1 MPLQVLQY
9 KPGIV
14 KDITEYSAG
23 KNGPFWVD
31 GSLVRFRN
39 GYPMKVGGWQKDEIF
54 RTDSAG
60 TITSTATTIQGIARK
75 MVFWRA
81 NTDGEDRIAVGT
93 HTHLYI
99 IQDQVLYDITPLRD
113 VSNTA
118 TTTGEA
124 VDSSE
129 TEIDLASVTGFTT
142 AGTIKIDSEIITYTG
157 ITSSTL
163 TGCTRGTNST
173 SAASHDNGATVTQ
186 ILIGPIATTDGSTTI
201 TITDTAHGAK
211 VGDYVRLT
219 GATGTGGVDGDG
231 NPTFT
236 TEILNRPEGFEITAI
251 TTNTFTVTAPLA
263 ATATVSAG
271 GGNDVVINYLIGI
284 DAGLGV
290 QTSAPALG
298 WGIGGWGEGTWNTPR
313 SASSSDVSLDN
324 SSWSLSLWGEDL
336 IATVRGG
343 AIYYWSVSG
352 TVSNRAVLVSSLSG
366 AESVPNVARVTT
378 VSFPDR
384 HFIAGGCQEFGGGG
398 NFDPML
404 VRFSTQEDF
413 TKFKPTATNT
423 AGDQRLEIGTKIVA
437 MVSSREETIISTD
450 EAIYGMTFVGPPF
463 TFSFRLLATNAG
475 ASGLNSMINIDG
487 DVYWMGKRNFFRY
500 DGVVKELPCPVKH
513 YVFNRMQ
520 DKYIDKVVVGHNKR
534 FKEITWFYPSNDV
547 EYSVTISSIS
557 TTDSQFGTRR
567 PEAFYVGDEI
577 EVGDADGYLFFF
589 NTGRTRI
596 TKVTGGIDTQGGIGS
611 TITFVIDT
619 SDPEFG
625 GSGSGVTSISAYTE
639 KYFFSKKPPTWTRIQ
654 RKDFQGGILKNT
666 TTGTISSISFGVNA
680 SIDGYADN
688 PENDS
693 YVTYN
698 YAENIWTIGSLARTV
713 WSDSFGARGNPFAFD
728 SGGELYNHEIGTS
741 DDNNDMTAFIEGSPQ
756 EISTS
761 GENTYLVDKIIPD
774 IHVGQGTNL
783 ELFVNTKQY
792 PTVTT
797 DSSSSNFFASANQ
810 GITKGPF
817 DITTTT
823 EKISM
828 RARGRQMSMK
838 LQSTGSTDE
847 WVMGTFRIN
856 AREDGMR

>member
-60 TITSTATTIQGIARK
+60 TITNTTTTIQGIARK

-81 NTDGEDRIAVGT
+81 TTDGEDRIAIGT

-118 TTTGEA
+118 TTTSEA

-142 AGTIKIDSEIITYTG
+142 AGTIKIGSEIITYTG

-201 TITDTAHGAK
+201 TITDTAHGSK
-211 VGDYVRLT
+211 VGDYVRFT
-219 GATGTGGVDGDG
+219 GATATGGITAED
-231 NPTFT
+231 
-236 TEILNRPEGFEITAI
+236 LNRPEGYEITAI
-251 TTNTFTVTAPLA
+251 TTNTFAVTAPSA
-263 ATATVSAG
+263 ATSTVSAG
-271 GGNDVVINYLIGI
+271 GGNDVVISYLIGT
-284 DAGLGV
+284 DAGLGI
-290 QTSAPALG
+290 QTSVPALG
-298 WGIGGWGEGTWNTPR
+298 WGVGGWNESDWGTPR
-313 SASSSDVSLDN
+313 LASASDVSLDN

-343 AIYYWSVSG
+343 AIYYWTVSSG
-352 TVSNRAVLVSSLSG
+352 GVSNRAVLVSSLSG
-366 AESVPNVARVTT
+366 AESVPDVARVTT

-384 HFIAGGCQEFGGGG
+384 HFIAGGCQEFGGSG

-423 AGDQRLEIGTKIVA
+423 AGDQRLEIGTKIVG

-475 ASGLNSMINIDG
+475 ASGLNSLINIDG

-500 DGVVKELPCPVKH
+500 DGIVKELPCPVKH

-547 EYSVTISSIS
+547 EYTVTITAISSVGVQS
-557 TTDSQFGTRR
+557 GTRQS
-567 PEAFYVGDEI
+567 EFFYVGDEI
-577 EVGDADGYLFFF
+577 EVGDDTGYLSFF
-589 NTGRTRI
+589 NTARTRI
-596 TKVTGGIDTQGGIGS
+596 TKVNGS
-611 TITFVIDT
+611 FGTLPMTVTFVIDT

-639 KYFFSKKPPTWTRIQ
+639 KYQFTKKPPTWTRIQ
-654 RKDFQGGILKNT
+654 RKDYQGGVLQNT
-666 TTGTISSISFGVNA
+666 TTGTIGSISFGVNA

-698 YAENIWTIGSLARTV
+698 YAENIWTIGSLDRTV
-713 WSDSFGARGNPFAFD
+713 WSDSFGSRGNPFAFD

-741 DDNNDMTAFIEGSPQ
+741 ADNQNMTAFIEGSPQ

-774 IHVGQGTNL
+774 IHVGQSTNL
-783 ELFVNTKQY
+783 EVFVNTKRY
-792 PTVTT
+792 PVVTT
-797 DSSSSNFFASANQ
+797 DSTSLNFFASGNQ
-810 GITKGPF
+810 GTTKGPF
-817 DITTTT
+817 TINATT

-838 LQSTGSTDE
+838 LQSTGSLDE

>member
-60 TITSTATTIQGIARK
+60 TITSTATTLQGIARK

-81 NTDGEDRIAVGT
+81 TSDGEDRIAVGT
-93 HTHLYI
+93 HTHLYVV
-99 IQDQVLYDITPLRD
+99 QDQVLYDITPLRD

-124 VDSSE
+124 LDASE
-129 TEIDLASVTGFTT
+129 TEIDLTSVTGFTT

-173 SAASHDNGATVTQ
+173 SGASHDNGATVTQ
-186 ILIGPIATTDGSTTI
+186 ILIGPIATTDESTTI
-201 TITDTAHGAK
+201 TITDTAHGSK
-211 VGDYVRLT
+211 VGDYVRFT
-219 GATGTGGVDGDG
+219 GATATGGITAED
-231 NPTFT
+231 
-236 TEILNRPEGFEITAI
+236 LNRPEGYEITAI
-251 TTNTFTVTAPLA
+251 TANTFTVTAPSA
-263 ATATVSAG
+263 ATSTVSAG
-271 GGNDVVINYLIGI
+271 GGNDVVISYLIGI
-284 DAGLGV
+284 DAGLGI

-298 WGIGGWGEGTWNTPR
+298 WGVGGWGEGTWNTPR

-343 AIYYWSVSG
+343 AIYYWDTSG
-352 TVSNRAVLVSSLSG
+352 TVSSRAVLVSSLSG
-366 AESVPNVARVTT
+366 AENVPNVARVTT

-398 NFDPML
+398 DFDPML

-423 AGDQRLEIGTKIVA
+423 AGDQRLEIGTKIVG

-547 EYSVTISSIS
+547 EYTVTISSFS
-557 TTDSQFGTRR
+557 ATDATFGTRN
-567 PEAFYVGDEI
+567 PDNFYVGDEI
-577 EVGDADGYLFFF
+577 DVGDSTSYFNFF
-589 NTGRTRI
+589 NFGRSRI
-596 TKVTGGIDTQGGIGS
+596 TRVNNSVAPTQY
-611 TITFVIDT
+611 TFVIDT

-625 GSGSGVTSISAYTE
+625 GSGSGRTDLGSYIE
-639 KYFFSKKPPTWTRIQ
+639 KFEFSKAPPTWTRIQ
-654 RKDFQGGILKNT
+654 RKDYQNGVLKNT
-666 TTGTISSISFGVNA
+666 TTGTIDTLTYGVNA
-680 SIDGYADN
+680 ANTGYSSN

-741 DDNNDMTAFIEGSPQ
+741 ADNQDMTAFIEGSPQ

-774 IHVGQGTNL
+774 IHVSQGTFNL

-797 DSSSSNFFASANQ
+797 DSTSSNFFASANQ
-810 GITKGPF
+810 GTTKGPF

-847 WVMGTFRIN
+847 WAMGTFRIN

>member
-1 MPLQVLQY
+1 MPLQLLQY

-39 GYPMKVGGWQKDEIF
+39 GYPMKVGGWQKNKIY

-60 TITSTATTIQGIARK
+60 TITNTETTLQGIARR

-81 NTDGEDRIAVGT
+81 TSDGEDRIAVGT
-93 HTHLYI
+93 HNHLYI
-99 IQDQVLYDITPLRD
+99 VQDDVLYDITPLRD
-113 VSNTA
+113 TSATA
-118 TTTGEA
+118 TTTSEA
-124 VDSSE
+124 LDNSE
-129 TEIDLASVTGFTT
+129 TEIDLTSVTGFTT
-142 AGTIKIDSEIITYTG
+142 AGAVIIDSEIITYTG
-157 ITSSTL
+157 ISSLTL

-173 SAASHDNGATVTQ
+173 AAATHVSGATATQ
-186 ILIGPIATTDGSTTI
+186 ALIGPIATTDESTTL

-211 VGDYVRLT
+211 QGDFVVFS
-219 GATGTGGVDGDG
+219 GATATGGVTAE
-231 NPTFT
+231 N
-236 TEILNRPEGFEITAI
+236 LNRPEGYEITAI
-251 TTNTFTVTAPLA
+251 TTNTFTVTAPNE
-263 ATATVSAG
+263 ATSTVSAG
-271 GGNDVVINYLIGI
+271 GGNAIVIKYLIGV
-284 DAGLGV
+284 DAKLGT

-298 WGIGGWGEGTWNTPR
+298 WGVGGWGESTWNTAR
-313 SASSSDVSLDN
+313 SVSESDVSLDN

-343 AIYYWSVSG
+343 AIYWWDTSG
-352 TVSNRAVLVSSLSG
+352 TVANRASLVS
-366 AESVPNVARVTT
+366 AESSATSIPAIARVTA

-384 HFIAGGCQEFGGGG
+384 HFIAGGCSQYGGGG
-398 NFDPML
+398 NLDEML
-404 VRFSTQEDF
+404 VRWSNQEDF
-413 TKFKPTATNT
+413 TAFAPTATNT

-437 MVSSREETIISTD
+437 MVSSREETLISTD

-463 TFSFRLLATNAG
+463 TFSFRLLSSNSG
-475 ASGLNSMINIDG
+475 AAGLNTMINIDG
-487 DVYWMGKRNFFRY
+487 DVYWMGKRNFYRY
-500 DGVVKELPCPVKH
+500 DGRVTELPCPVKH

-547 EYSVTISSIS
+547 EYTVTLSSTS
-557 TTDSQFGTRR
+557 ATDTTFGTRT
-567 PEAFYVGDEI
+567 AADFYVGDE
-577 EVGDADGYLFFF
+577 VDLGDSSSFLVFF
-589 NTGRTRI
+589 NFGRTRI
-596 TKVTGGIDTQGGIGS
+596 TSVNRSVAPTQY
-611 TITFVIDT
+611 TFVIDT

-625 GSGSGVTSISAYTE
+625 GSGSGITSLSSHTE
-639 KYFFSKKPPTWTRIQ
+639 KYFFSKKPPTWTRIS
-654 RKDFQGGILKNT
+654 RKDYQGGVLKNT
-666 TTGTISSISFGVNA
+666 TTGTISSISYGVNA

-698 YAENIWTIGSLARTV
+698 YQEDIWTIGTLPRTV

-728 SGGELYNHEIGTS
+728 ISGELYNHEIGTS
-741 DDNNDMTAFIEGSPQ
+741 ADNGNMTAFIEGAPQ

-774 IHVGQGTNL
+774 IHVGQGTHNL
-783 ELFVNTKQY
+783 ELFVNTKKY
-792 PTVTT
+792 PTVVT
-797 DSSSSNFFASANQ
+797 DSTSMNFFASANQ
-810 GITKGPF
+810 GTTKGPF
-817 DITTTT
+817 DIDTTT

-847 WVMGTFRIN
+847 WVMGTFRVN

>member
-60 TITSTATTIQGIARK
+60 TITNTATTLQGIARK

-81 NTDGEDRIAVGT
+81 TSDGEDRIAVGT

-99 IQDQVLYDITPLRD
+99 IQDQVLYDVTPLRD

-173 SAASHDNGATVTQ
+173 SGASHDNGATVTQ
-186 ILIGPIATTDGSTTI
+186 ILIGPIATTDESTTI
-201 TITDTAHGAK
+201 TITDTAHGSK

-219 GATGTGGVDGDG
+219 GATATGGITAE
-231 NPTFT
+231 N
-236 TEILNRPEGFEITAI
+236 LNRPEGYEITAI
-251 TTNTFTVTAPLA
+251 TTNTFTVTAPSA
-263 ATATVSAG
+263 ATSTVSAG
-271 GGNDVVINYLIGI
+271 GGNDVVISYLIGI
-284 DAGLGV
+284 DAGLGI

-298 WGIGGWGEGTWNTPR
+298 WGVGGWGESTWNTPR
-313 SASSSDVSLDN
+313 SAASSDVSLDN

-343 AIYYWSVSG
+343 AIYYWDTSG
-352 TVSNRAVLVSSLSG
+352 TVSSRAVLVSSLSG
-366 AESVPNVARVTT
+366 AENVPNVARVTT

-398 NFDPML
+398 DFDPML

-423 AGDQRLEIGTKIVA
+423 AGDQRLEIGTKIVG

-475 ASGLNSMINIDG
+475 ASGLNSLINIDG

-547 EYSVTISSIS
+547 EYTVTISSFS
-557 TTDSQFGTRR
+557 ATDATFGTRN
-567 PEAFYVGDEI
+567 PDNFYVGDEI
-577 EVGDADGYLFFF
+577 DVGDSTSYFNFF
-589 NTGRTRI
+589 NFGRSRI
-596 TKVTGGIDTQGGIGS
+596 TRVNNSVAPTQY
-611 TITFVIDT
+611 TFVIDT

-625 GSGSGVTSISAYTE
+625 GSGSGRTDLGSYIE
-639 KYFFSKKPPTWTRIQ
+639 KFQFSKAPPTWTRIQ
-654 RKDFQGGILKNT
+654 RKDYQNGVLKNT
-666 TTGTISSISFGVNA
+666 TTGTIDTLTYGVNA
-680 SIDGYADN
+680 ANTGYSSN

-698 YAENIWTIGSLARTV
+698 YAENIWTIGSLDRTV

-741 DDNNDMTAFIEGSPQ
+741 ADNQDMTAFIEGSPQ

-774 IHVGQGTNL
+774 IHVSQGTFNL

-797 DSSSSNFFASANQ
+797 DSTSSNFFASANQ
-810 GITKGPF
+810 GTTKGPF

-838 LQSTGSTDE
+838 LQSTGATDE
-847 WVMGTFRIN
+847 WAMGTFRIN

>member
-81 NTDGEDRIAVGT
+81 TTDGEDRIAVGT

-186 ILIGPIATTDGSTTI
+186 ILIGPIATTEGSTTL
-201 TITDTAHGAK
+201 TITDTAHGSK
-211 VGDYVRLT
+211 VGDYVRFT
-219 GATGTGGVDGDG
+219 GATATGGITAED
-231 NPTFT
+231 
-236 TEILNRPEGFEITAI
+236 LNRPEGYEITAI
-251 TTNTFTVTAPLA
+251 TANTFTVTAPSA
-263 ATATVSAG
+263 ATSTVSAG
-271 GGNDVVINYLIGI
+271 GGNDVVISYLIGI
-284 DAGLGV
+284 DAGLGI

-298 WGIGGWGEGTWNTPR
+298 WGVGGWGEGTWNTPR

-343 AIYYWSVSG
+343 AIYYWTVSG

-547 EYSVTISSIS
+547 EYSVTITNI
-557 TTDSQFGTRR
+557 TVTDSTFTGGRR
-567 PEAFYVGDEI
+567 SASVFVVGDEI
-577 EVGDADGYLFFF
+577 EVGDGSGYFAFF
-589 NTGRTRI
+589 NSSRTRV
-596 TKVTGGIDTQGGIGS
+596 TKVTSGVGVTGGLGS

-625 GSGSGVTSISAYTE
+625 GSGSGITGISAYHE
-639 KYFFSKKPPTWTRIQ
+639 KYQFTKAPASWTRI
-654 RKDFQGGILKNT
+654 RRRDYQGGVLKKT
-666 TTGTISSISFGVNA
+666 TTGTIGSISFGVNA

-741 DDNNDMTAFIEGSPQ
+741 DDNQDMTAFIEGSPQ

-774 IHVGQGTNL
+774 IHVGQSTNL

-797 DSSSSNFFASANQ
+797 DSSSVNFFASANQ

-817 DITTTT
+817 DITPTTQ
-823 EKISM
+823 KIIM

-838 LQSTGSTDE
+838 LQSTGATAE

>member
-60 TITSTATTIQGIARK
+60 TITDTATTLQGIARK

-81 NTDGEDRIAVGT
+81 TTDGEDRIAVGT

-186 ILIGPIATTDGSTTI
+186 ILIGPIATTDESTTL
-201 TITDTAHGAK
+201 TITDTAHGSK
-211 VGDYVRLT
+211 VGDYVRFT
-219 GATGTGGVDGDG
+219 GATATGGITAED
-231 NPTFT
+231 
-236 TEILNRPEGFEITAI
+236 LNRPEGYEITAI
-251 TTNTFTVTAPLA
+251 TTNTFTVTAPSA
-263 ATATVSAG
+263 ATSTVSAG
-271 GGNDVVINYLIGI
+271 GGNDVVISYLIGI
-284 DAGLGV
+284 DAGLGI

-298 WGIGGWGEGTWNTPR
+298 WGVGGWGEGTWNTPR

-343 AIYYWSVSG
+343 AIYYWTVSG

-500 DGVVKELPCPVKH
+500 DGIVKELPCPVKH

-547 EYSVTISSIS
+547 EYSVTITNI
-557 TTDSQFGTRR
+557 TVTDSTFTGGRR
-567 PEAFYVGDEI
+567 SASVFVVGDEI
-577 EVGDADGYLFFF
+577 EVGDGSGYFAFF
-589 NTGRTRI
+589 NSSRTRV
-596 TKVTGGIDTQGGIGS
+596 TKVTAGVGVAGGLGS

-625 GSGSGVTSISAYTE
+625 GSGSGITGISAYAE
-639 KYFFSKKPPTWTRIQ
+639 KYQFTKAPSTWTRI
-654 RKDFQGGILKNT
+654 RRRDYQGGVLKNT
-666 TTGTISSISFGVNA
+666 TTGTIGSISYGVNA
-680 SIDGYADN
+680 SVDGYAEN

-741 DDNNDMTAFIEGSPQ
+741 ADNQDMTAFIEGSPQ

-774 IHVGQGTNL
+774 IHVGQSTNL
-783 ELFVNTKQY
+783 EVFVNTKQY
-792 PTVTT
+792 PIVTT
-797 DSSSSNFFASANQ
+797 DSSSVNFFASANQ

-817 DITTTT
+817 DITPTTQ
-823 EKISM
+823 KISM

-838 LQSTGSTDE
+838 LQSTGSLDE

>member
-9 KPGIV
+9 NPGIV

-60 TITSTATTIQGIARK
+60 TITDTATTIQGIARK

-81 NTDGEDRIAVGT
+81 TTDGEDRIAVGT

-142 AGTIKIDSEIITYTG
+142 AGTIKIGSEIITYTG

-186 ILIGPIATTDGSTTI
+186 ILIGPIATTDESTTL
-201 TITDTAHGAK
+201 TITDTAHGSK
-211 VGDYVRLT
+211 VGDYVRFT
-219 GATGTGGVDGDG
+219 GATATGGITAED
-231 NPTFT
+231 
-236 TEILNRPEGFEITAI
+236 LNRPEGYEITAI
-251 TTNTFTVTAPLA
+251 TTNTFTVTAPSA
-263 ATATVSAG
+263 ATSTVSAG
-271 GGNDVVINYLIGI
+271 GGNDVVISYLIGI
-284 DAGLGV
+284 DAGLGI

-298 WGIGGWGEGTWNTPR
+298 WGVGGWGEGTWNTPR

-343 AIYYWSVSG
+343 AIYYWTVSG

-547 EYSVTISSIS
+547 EFTVTLSNLSA
-557 TTDSQFGTRR
+557 TDANFGTRS
-567 PEAFYVGDEI
+567 PDQFYVGDEI
-577 EVGDADGYLFFF
+577 DVGDSTSYFNFF
-589 NTGRTRI
+589 NFGRSRI
-596 TKVTGGIDTQGGIGS
+596 TRVNNSVAPTQY
-611 TITFVIDT
+611 TFVIDT

-625 GSGSGVTSISAYTE
+625 GSGSGITDLGSYVE
-639 KYFFSKKPPTWTRIQ
+639 KYQFTKTPPTWTRMQ
-654 RKDFQGGILKNT
+654 RKDFQNGVLKNT
-666 TTGTISSISFGVNA
+666 TTATIDTLTYGVNA
-680 SIDGYADN
+680 ANTGYSSN

-728 SGGELYNHEIGTS
+728 IGGELYNHEIGTS
-741 DDNNDMTAFIEGSPQ
+741 ADNGDMTAFIEGSPQ

-774 IHVGQGTNL
+774 IHVGQGTFNL

-797 DSSSSNFFASANQ
+797 DSTSSNFFASANQ
-810 GITKGPF
+810 GTTKGPF

-838 LQSTGSTDE
+838 LQSTGATDE

>member
-1 MPLQVLQY
+1 MPLQLLQY

-23 KNGPFWVD
+23 KNGPFWID

-39 GYPMKVGGWQKDEIF
+39 GYPMKIGGWQEDEIF

-60 TITSTATTIQGIARK
+60 TITSTITTLQGVGRK

-81 NTDGEDRIAVGT
+81 NADGEDRIAIGT

-142 AGTIKIDSEIITYTG
+142 AGAIKIGSEIITYTG

-173 SAASHDNGATVTQ
+173 SAASHDNGATVNQ
-186 ILIGPIATTDGSTTI
+186 VLIGPIATTDESTTI

-211 VGDYVRLT
+211 VGDYVVLS
-219 GATGTGGVDGDG
+219 GATATGGVDGDG
-231 NPTFT
+231 DPTFT
-236 TEILNRPEGFEITAI
+236 TEILNRPEGFEITAV

-271 GGNDVVINYLIGI
+271 GGNDVVISYLIGT
-284 DAGLGV
+284 DAGLGI

-298 WGIGGWGEGTWNTPR
+298 WGVGGWGEGTWNTPR
-313 SASSSDVSLDN
+313 AASDSDVSLDN
-324 SSWSLSLWGEDL
+324 SSWNLNLWGEDL
-336 IATVRGG
+336 LAGVRGG
-343 AIYYWSVSG
+343 RLYYWDTSG
-352 TVSNRAVLVSSLSG
+352 TVANRAVLVSSLSG
-366 AESVPNVARVTT
+366 ADSVPTVARITT

-384 HFIAGGCQEFGGGG
+384 HFIVGGCTEFGGAG

-437 MVSSREETIISTD
+437 MVSAREETIISTD

-463 TFSFRLLATNAG
+463 TFSFRLLGTNAG
-475 ASGLNSMINIDG
+475 AAGINTMIGVDG
-487 DVYWMGKRNFFRY
+487 NVFWMGKRSFFSY
-500 DGVVKELPCPVKH
+500 DGIVREIPCPVQS

-520 DKYIDKVVVGHNKR
+520 DKYIDKVVAGHNKR
-534 FKEITWFYPSNDV
+534 FKEVTWFYVSNDV
-547 EYSVTISSIS
+547 EYKVFFSSITATNAS
-557 TTDSQFGTRR
+557 TTFPADFR
-567 PEAFYVGDEI
+567 VGDSI
-577 EVGDADGYLFFF
+577 EVGDSTKILHFY
-589 NTGRTRI
+589 NVGRARI
-596 TKVTGGIDTQGGIGS
+596 TNVNNNVARSDSVSGQ
-611 TITFVIDT
+611 ITFRIDT

-625 GSGSGVTSISAYTE
+625 GSGVGKFDLAGLIEKWSFTE
-639 KYFFSKKPPTWTRIQ
+639 APSTWTRVRRNDYQ
-654 RKDFQGGILKNT
+654 NGVLENV
-666 TTGTISSISFGVNA
+666 TTGTISLLEYGLNSA
-680 SIDGYADN
+680 DGGYSEN
-688 PENDS
+688 PEPDS

-698 YAENIWTIGSLARTV
+698 YQENIWTIGTLDRTA
-713 WSDSFGARGNPFAFD
+713 WSDSFGARGVPFALD
-728 SGGELYNHEIGTS
+728 SNGKLYNHEIGNS
-741 DDNNDMTAFIEGSPQ
+741 ADGQNMNAFIEGSPQ
-756 EISTS
+756 ELSTG

-774 IHVGQGTNL
+774 IRMGSSTSLQL
-783 ELFVNTKQY
+783 SVNTKKY
-792 PTVTT
+792 PNVTT
-797 DSSSSNFFASANQ
+797 DDSSFNYYSSANQ
-810 GITKGPF
+810 GLTKGPF
-817 DITTTT
+817 TLNASTQ
-823 EKISM
+823 KISM
-828 RARGRQMSMK
+828 RAKGRQMS
-838 LQSTGSTDE
+838 LRVQSSGSNDE
-847 WVMGTFRIN
+847 WTMGTFRIN
-856 AREDGMR
+856 AREDSMR

>member
-60 TITSTATTIQGIARK
+60 TITSTATTLQGIARK

-81 NTDGEDRIAVGT
+81 TSDGEDRIAVGT
-93 HTHLYI
+93 HTHLYVV
-99 IQDQVLYDITPLRD
+99 QDQVLYDITPLRD

-118 TTTGEA
+118 TTTTEA

-129 TEIDLASVTGFTT
+129 TEIDLTSVTGFTT

-157 ITSSTL
+157 ISSLTL

-173 SAASHDNGATVTQ
+173 SGASHDNGATVTQ
-186 ILIGPIATTDGSTTI
+186 ILIGPIATTDESTTI
-201 TITDTAHGAK
+201 TITDTAHGSK

-219 GATGTGGVDGDG
+219 GATATGGITAE
-231 NPTFT
+231 N
-236 TEILNRPEGFEITAI
+236 LNRPEGYEITAI
-251 TTNTFTVTAPLA
+251 TANTFTVTAPSA
-263 ATATVSAG
+263 ATSTVSAG
-271 GGNDVVINYLIGI
+271 GGNDVVISYLIGI
-284 DAGLGV
+284 DAGLGI
-290 QTSAPALG
+290 QTSVPALG
-298 WGIGGWGEGTWNTPR
+298 WGVGGWNESTWGTPR
-313 SASSSDVSLDN
+313 LASASDVSLDN

-343 AIYYWSVSG
+343 AIYYWDTSG
-352 TVSNRAVLVSSLSG
+352 TVSSRAVLVSSLSG
-366 AESVPNVARVTT
+366 AENVPNVARVTT

-398 NFDPML
+398 DFDPML

-423 AGDQRLEIGTKIVA
+423 AGDQRLEIGTKIVG

-475 ASGLNSMINIDG
+475 ASGLNSLINIDG

-547 EYSVTISSIS
+547 EYTVTISSFS
-557 TTDSQFGTRR
+557 ATDATFGTRN
-567 PEAFYVGDEI
+567 PDNFYVGDEI
-577 EVGDADGYLFFF
+577 DVGDSTSYFNFF
-589 NTGRTRI
+589 NFGRSRI
-596 TKVTGGIDTQGGIGS
+596 TRVNNSVAPTQY
-611 TITFVIDT
+611 TFVIDT

-625 GSGSGVTSISAYTE
+625 GSGSGRTDLGSYIE
-639 KYFFSKKPPTWTRIQ
+639 KFEFSKAPPTWTRIQ
-654 RKDFQGGILKNT
+654 RKDYQNGVLKNT
-666 TTGTISSISFGVNA
+666 TTGTIDTLTYGVNA
-680 SIDGYADN
+680 ANTGYSSN

-741 DDNNDMTAFIEGSPQ
+741 ADNQDMTAFIEGSPQ

-774 IHVGQGTNL
+774 IHVSQGTFNL

-797 DSSSSNFFASANQ
+797 DSTSSNFFASANQ
-810 GITKGPF
+810 GTTKGPF

-847 WVMGTFRIN
+847 WAMGTFRIN

>member
-1 MPLQVLQY
+1 M
-9 KPGIV
+9 
-14 KDITEYSAG
+14 
-23 KNGPFWVD
+23 
-31 GSLVRFRN
+31 
-39 GYPMKVGGWQKDEIF
+39 
-54 RTDSAG
+54 
-60 TITSTATTIQGIARK
+60 
-75 MVFWRA
+75 
-81 NTDGEDRIAVGT
+81 
-93 HTHLYI
+93 
-99 IQDQVLYDITPLRD
+99 
-113 VSNTA
+113 
-118 TTTGEA
+118 
-124 VDSSE
+124 
-129 TEIDLASVTGFTT
+129 
-142 AGTIKIDSEIITYTG
+142 
-157 ITSSTL
+157 
-163 TGCTRGTNST
+163 
-173 SAASHDNGATVTQ
+173 
-186 ILIGPIATTDGSTTI
+186 
-201 TITDTAHGAK
+201 
-211 VGDYVRLT
+211 
-219 GATGTGGVDGDG
+219 
-231 NPTFT
+231 
-236 TEILNRPEGFEITAI
+236 
-251 TTNTFTVTAPLA
+251 
-263 ATATVSAG
+263 
-271 GGNDVVINYLIGI
+271 IGI
-284 DAGLGV
+284 DAGLGI

-298 WGIGGWGEGTWNTPR
+298 WGVGGWGEGTWNTPR

-343 AIYYWSVSG
+343 AIYYWTVSG

-398 NFDPML
+398 DFDPML

-547 EYSVTISSIS
+547 EYTVTITAISSVGVQS
-557 TTDSQFGTRR
+557 GTRQS
-567 PEAFYVGDEI
+567 EFFYVGDEI
-577 EVGDADGYLFFF
+577 EVGDDVGYFFF
-589 NTGRTRI
+589 FDTARTRI
-596 TKVTGGIDTQGGIGS
+596 TKVNGS
-611 TITFVIDT
+611 FGSLPMTVTFVIDT

-625 GSGSGVTSISAYTE
+625 GSGSGITGKSSYFE
-639 KYFFSKKPPTWTRIQ
+639 KYQFTKKPPTWTRIQ
-654 RKDFQGGILKNT
+654 RKDFNGGVLANT
-666 TTGTISSISFGVNA
+666 TTGTIGSISYGVNA

-774 IHVGQGTNL
+774 IHVGKDTNL
-783 ELFVNTKQY
+783 EVFVNTKRY
-792 PTVTT
+792 PVVTT
-797 DSSSSNFFASANQ
+797 DSTSMNFFASANQ
-810 GITKGPF
+810 GTTKGPF
-817 DITTTT
+817 TINATT

>member
-60 TITSTATTIQGIARK
+60 TITDTATTLQGIARK

-81 NTDGEDRIAVGT
+81 TTDGEDRIAVGT

-186 ILIGPIATTDGSTTI
+186 ILIGPIATTDESTTL
-201 TITDTAHGAK
+201 TITDTAHGSK
-211 VGDYVRLT
+211 VGDYVRFT
-219 GATGTGGVDGDG
+219 GATATGGITAED
-231 NPTFT
+231 
-236 TEILNRPEGFEITAI
+236 LNRPEGYEITAI
-251 TTNTFTVTAPLA
+251 TTNTFTVTAPSA
-263 ATATVSAG
+263 ATSTVSAG
-271 GGNDVVINYLIGI
+271 GGNDVVISYLIGI
-284 DAGLGV
+284 DAGLGI

-298 WGIGGWGEGTWNTPR
+298 WGVGGWGEGTWNTPR

-343 AIYYWSVSG
+343 AIYYWTVSG

-547 EYSVTISSIS
+547 EYSVTITNI
-557 TTDSQFGTRR
+557 TVTDSTFTGGRR
-567 PEAFYVGDEI
+567 SASVFVVGDEI
-577 EVGDADGYLFFF
+577 EVGDGSGYFAFF
-589 NTGRTRI
+589 NSSRTRV
-596 TKVTGGIDTQGGIGS
+596 TKVTAGVGVAGGLGS

-625 GSGSGVTSISAYTE
+625 GSGSGITGISAYAE
-639 KYFFSKKPPTWTRIQ
+639 KYQFTKAPSTWTRI
-654 RKDFQGGILKNT
+654 RRRDYQGGVLKNT
-666 TTGTISSISFGVNA
+666 TTGTIGSISYGVNA
-680 SIDGYADN
+680 SVDGYAEN

-741 DDNNDMTAFIEGSPQ
+741 ADNQDMTAFIEGSPQ

-774 IHVGQGTNL
+774 IHVGQSTNL
-783 ELFVNTKQY
+783 EVFVNTKQY
-792 PTVTT
+792 PIVTT
-797 DSSSSNFFASANQ
+797 DSSSVNFFASANQ

-817 DITTTT
+817 DITPTTQ
-823 EKISM
+823 KISM

-838 LQSTGSTDE
+838 LQSTGSLDE

>member
-81 NTDGEDRIAVGT
+81 TTDGEDRIAVGT

-186 ILIGPIATTDGSTTI
+186 ILIGPIATTDGSTTL
-201 TITDTAHGAK
+201 TITDTAHGSK
-211 VGDYVRLT
+211 VGDYVRFT
-219 GATGTGGVDGDG
+219 GATATGGITAED
-231 NPTFT
+231 
-236 TEILNRPEGFEITAI
+236 LNRPEGYEITAI
-251 TTNTFTVTAPLA
+251 TTNTFTVTAPSA
-263 ATATVSAG
+263 ATSTVSAG
-271 GGNDVVINYLIGI
+271 GGNDVVISYLIGI
-284 DAGLGV
+284 DAGLGI

-298 WGIGGWGEGTWNTPR
+298 WGVGGWGEGTWNTPR

-343 AIYYWSVSG
+343 AIYYWTVSG

-366 AESVPNVARVTT
+366 AESVPNVVRVTT

-450 EAIYGMTFVGPPF
+450 EAIYGMTFLGPPF

-547 EYSVTISSIS
+547 EYSVTITNI
-557 TTDSQFGTRR
+557 TVTDSTFTGGRR
-567 PEAFYVGDEI
+567 SASVFVVGDEI
-577 EVGDADGYLFFF
+577 EVGDGSGYFAFF
-589 NTGRTRI
+589 NSSRTRV
-596 TKVTGGIDTQGGIGS
+596 TKVTSGVGVTGGLGS

-625 GSGSGVTSISAYTE
+625 GSGSGITGISAYHE
-639 KYFFSKKPPTWTRIQ
+639 KYQFTKAPPTWTRI
-654 RKDFQGGILKNT
+654 RRRDYQGGVLKNT
-666 TTGTISSISFGVNA
+666 TTGTIGSISFGVNA

-741 DDNNDMTAFIEGSPQ
+741 DDNQDMTAFIEGSPQ

-774 IHVGQGTNL
+774 IHVGQSTNL

-797 DSSSSNFFASANQ
+797 DSSSVNFFASANQ

-817 DITTTT
+817 DITPTTQ
-823 EKISM
+823 KISM

-838 LQSTGSTDE
+838 LQSTGATDE

>member
-81 NTDGEDRIAVGT
+81 TTDGEDRIAVGT

-186 ILIGPIATTDGSTTI
+186 ILIGPIATTDESTTL
-201 TITDTAHGAK
+201 TITDTAHGSK
-211 VGDYVRLT
+211 VGDYVRFT
-219 GATGTGGVDGDG
+219 GATATGGITAED
-231 NPTFT
+231 
-236 TEILNRPEGFEITAI
+236 LNRPEGYEITAI
-251 TTNTFTVTAPLA
+251 TTNTFTVTAPSA
-263 ATATVSAG
+263 ATSTVSAG
-271 GGNDVVINYLIGI
+271 GGNDVVISYLIGI
-284 DAGLGV
+284 DAGLGI

-298 WGIGGWGEGTWNTPR
+298 WGVGGWGEGTWNTPR

-343 AIYYWSVSG
+343 AIYYWTVSG

-547 EYSVTISSIS
+547 EYSVTITNI
-557 TTDSQFGTRR
+557 TVTDSTFTGGRR
-567 PEAFYVGDEI
+567 SASVFVVGDEI
-577 EVGDADGYLFFF
+577 EVGDGSGYFAFF
-589 NTGRTRI
+589 NSSRTRV
-596 TKVTGGIDTQGGIGS
+596 TKVTAGVGVAGGLGS

-625 GSGSGVTSISAYTE
+625 GSGSGITGISAYAE
-639 KYFFSKKPPTWTRIQ
+639 KYQFTKAPSTWTRI
-654 RKDFQGGILKNT
+654 RRRDYQGGVLKNT
-666 TTGTISSISFGVNA
+666 TTGTIGSISYGVNA
-680 SIDGYADN
+680 SVDGYAEN

-741 DDNNDMTAFIEGSPQ
+741 ADNQDMTAFIEGSPQ

-774 IHVGQGTNL
+774 IHVGQSTNL
-783 ELFVNTKQY
+783 EVFVNTKQY
-792 PTVTT
+792 PIVTT
-797 DSSSSNFFASANQ
+797 DSSSVNFFASANQ

-817 DITTTT
+817 DITPTTQ
-823 EKISM
+823 KISM

-838 LQSTGSTDE
+838 LQSTGSLDE

>member
-60 TITSTATTIQGIARK
+60 TITNTATTLQGIARK

-81 NTDGEDRIAVGT
+81 TSDGEDRIAVGT

-99 IQDQVLYDITPLRD
+99 IQDQVLYDVTPLRD

-173 SAASHDNGATVTQ
+173 SGASHDNGATVTQ
-186 ILIGPIATTDGSTTI
+186 ILIGPIATTDESTTI
-201 TITDTAHGAK
+201 TITDTAHGSK

-219 GATGTGGVDGDG
+219 GATATGGITAE
-231 NPTFT
+231 N
-236 TEILNRPEGFEITAI
+236 LNRPEGYEITAI
-251 TTNTFTVTAPLA
+251 TTNTFTVTAPSA
-263 ATATVSAG
+263 ATSTVSAG
-271 GGNDVVINYLIGI
+271 GGNDVVISYLIGT
-284 DAGLGV
+284 DAGLGI
-290 QTSAPALG
+290 QTSVPALG
-298 WGIGGWGEGTWNTPR
+298 WGVGGWGESTWNTPR
-313 SASSSDVSLDN
+313 SAASSDVSLDN

-343 AIYYWSVSG
+343 AIYYWDTSG
-352 TVSNRAVLVSSLSG
+352 TVSSRAVLVSSLSG
-366 AESVPNVARVTT
+366 AENVPNVARVTT

-398 NFDPML
+398 DFDPML

-423 AGDQRLEIGTKIVA
+423 AGDQRLEIGTKIVG

-475 ASGLNSMINIDG
+475 ASGLNSLINIDG

-547 EYSVTISSIS
+547 EYTVTISSFS
-557 TTDSQFGTRR
+557 ATDATFGTRN
-567 PEAFYVGDEI
+567 PDNFYVGDEI
-577 EVGDADGYLFFF
+577 DVGDSTSYFNFF
-589 NTGRTRI
+589 NFGRSRI
-596 TKVTGGIDTQGGIGS
+596 TRVNNSVAPTQY
-611 TITFVIDT
+611 TFVIDT

-625 GSGSGVTSISAYTE
+625 GSGSGRTDLGSYIE
-639 KYFFSKKPPTWTRIQ
+639 KFQFSKAPPTWTRIQ
-654 RKDFQGGILKNT
+654 RKDYQNGVLKNT
-666 TTGTISSISFGVNA
+666 TTGTIDTLTYGVNA
-680 SIDGYADN
+680 ANTGYSSN

-698 YAENIWTIGSLARTV
+698 YAENIWTIGSLDRTV

-741 DDNNDMTAFIEGSPQ
+741 ADNQDMTAFIEGSPQ

-774 IHVGQGTNL
+774 IHVSQGTFNL

-797 DSSSSNFFASANQ
+797 DSTSSNFFASANQ
-810 GITKGPF
+810 GTTKGPF

-838 LQSTGSTDE
+838 LQSTGATDE
-847 WVMGTFRIN
+847 WAMGTFRIN

>member
-54 RTDSAG
+54 RIDSAG
-60 TITSTATTIQGIARK
+60 TITSTATTLQGIARK

-81 NTDGEDRIAVGT
+81 TSDGEDRIAVGT

-99 IQDQVLYDITPLRD
+99 IQDQVLYDVTPLRD

-118 TTTGEA
+118 TTTTEA

-129 TEIDLASVTGFTT
+129 TEIDLASVTGLAT
-142 AGTIKIDSEIITYTG
+142 AGAIKIDSEIITYTG
-157 ITSSTL
+157 ITSLTL

-173 SAASHDNGATVTQ
+173 SGASHDNGATVTQ
-186 ILIGPIATTDGSTTI
+186 ILIGPIATTDESTTI
-201 TITDTAHGAK
+201 TITDTAHGSK
-211 VGDYVRLT
+211 VGDYVRFT
-219 GATGTGGVDGDG
+219 GATATGGITAE
-231 NPTFT
+231 N
-236 TEILNRPEGFEITAI
+236 LNRPEGYEITAI
-251 TTNTFTVTAPLA
+251 TANTFTVTAPSA
-263 ATATVSAG
+263 ATSTVSAG
-271 GGNDVVINYLIGI
+271 GGNDVVISYLIGT
-284 DAGLGV
+284 DAGLGI
-290 QTSAPALG
+290 QTSVPALG
-298 WGIGGWGEGTWNTPR
+298 WGVGGWNESTWGTPR
-313 SASSSDVSLDN
+313 LASASDVSLDN

-343 AIYYWSVSG
+343 AIYYWDTSG
-352 TVSNRAVLVSSLSG
+352 TVSSRAVLVSSLSG
-366 AESVPNVARVTT
+366 AENVPNVARVTT

-398 NFDPML
+398 DFDPML

-423 AGDQRLEIGTKIVA
+423 AGDQRLEIGTKIVG

-475 ASGLNSMINIDG
+475 ASGLNSLINIDG

-520 DKYIDKVVVGHNKR
+520 DKYIDKVVVGHNKK

-547 EYSVTISSIS
+547 EYTVTISSFS
-557 TTDSQFGTRR
+557 ATDTTFGTRT
-567 PEAFYVGDEI
+567 PEDFYVGDEI
-577 EVGDADGYLFFF
+577 ELGDSTSYLSFF
-589 NTGRTRI
+589 NFGRTRI
-596 TKVTGGIDTQGGIGS
+596 TRVNRSVAPTQY
-611 TITFVIDT
+611 TFVIDT

-625 GSGSGVTSISAYTE
+625 GSGSGRTDLSSHIE
-639 KYFFSKKPPTWTRIQ
+639 KYFFTKKPPTWTRIQ
-654 RKDFQGGILKNT
+654 RRDYQGGVLKNT
-666 TTGTISSISFGVNA
+666 TTGTIGSISYGVNA

-698 YAENIWTIGSLARTV
+698 YAENIWTIGRLDRTV

-728 SGGELYNHEIGTS
+728 INGELYNHEIGTS
-741 DDNNDMTAFIEGSPQ
+741 ADNGNMTAFIEGSPQ

-774 IHVGQGTNL
+774 IHVGQGTHDL

-797 DSSSSNFFASANQ
+797 DSTSMNFFASANQ
-810 GITKGPF
+810 GTTKGPF
-817 DITTTT
+817 DIDTTT

-838 LQSTGSTDE
+838 LQSTGATDE

>member
-60 TITSTATTIQGIARK
+60 TITSTATTLQGIARK

-81 NTDGEDRIAVGT
+81 TSDGEDRIAVGT

-99 IQDQVLYDITPLRD
+99 VQDQVLYDITPLRD

-129 TEIDLASVTGFTT
+129 TEIDLTSVTGFTT

-157 ITSSTL
+157 ITSLTL

-173 SAASHDNGATVTQ
+173 SGASHDNGATVTQ
-186 ILIGPIATTDGSTTI
+186 ILIGPIATTDESTTL
-201 TITDTAHGAK
+201 TITDTAHGSK
-211 VGDYVRLT
+211 VGDYVRFT
-219 GATGTGGVDGDG
+219 GATATGGITAED
-231 NPTFT
+231 
-236 TEILNRPEGFEITAI
+236 LNRPEGYEITAI
-251 TTNTFTVTAPLA
+251 TTNTFTVTAPSA
-263 ATATVSAG
+263 ATSTVSAG
-271 GGNDVVINYLIGI
+271 GGNDVVISYLIGI
-284 DAGLGV
+284 DAGLGI

-298 WGIGGWGEGTWNTPR
+298 WGVGGWGESTWNTPR
-313 SASSSDVSLDN
+313 SAASSDVSLDN

-343 AIYYWSVSG
+343 AIYYWDTSG
-352 TVSNRAVLVSSLSG
+352 TVSSRAVLVSSLSG
-366 AESVPNVARVTT
+366 AENVPNVARVTT

-398 NFDPML
+398 DFDPML

-423 AGDQRLEIGTKIVA
+423 AGDQRLEIGTKIVG

-475 ASGLNSMINIDG
+475 ASGLNSLINIDG

-547 EYSVTISSIS
+547 EYTVTISSFS
-557 TTDSQFGTRR
+557 ATDATFGTRN
-567 PEAFYVGDEI
+567 PDNFYVGDEI
-577 EVGDADGYLFFF
+577 DVGDSTSYFNFF
-589 NTGRTRI
+589 NFGRSRI
-596 TKVTGGIDTQGGIGS
+596 TRVNNSVAPTQY
-611 TITFVIDT
+611 TFVIDT

-625 GSGSGVTSISAYTE
+625 GSGSGRTDLGSYIE
-639 KYFFSKKPPTWTRIQ
+639 KFQFSKAPPTWTRIQ
-654 RKDFQGGILKNT
+654 RKDYQNGVLKNT
-666 TTGTISSISFGVNA
+666 TTGTIDTLTYGVNA
-680 SIDGYADN
+680 ANTGYSSN

-698 YAENIWTIGSLARTV
+698 YAENIWTIGSLDRTV

-728 SGGELYNHEIGTS
+728 INGELYNHEIGTS
-741 DDNNDMTAFIEGSPQ
+741 ADNQDMTAFIEGSPQ

-774 IHVGQGTNL
+774 IHVSQGTFNL

-797 DSSSSNFFASANQ
+797 DSTSSNFFASANQ
-810 GITKGPF
+810 GTTKGPF

-838 LQSTGSTDE
+838 LQSTGATDE
-847 WVMGTFRIN
+847 WAMGTFRIN

>member
-60 TITSTATTIQGIARK
+60 TITSTATTLQGIARK

-81 NTDGEDRIAVGT
+81 TSDGEDRIAVGT
-93 HTHLYI
+93 HTHLYVV
-99 IQDQVLYDITPLRD
+99 QDQVLYDITPLRD

-118 TTTGEA
+118 TTTTEA

-129 TEIDLASVTGFTT
+129 TEIDLTSVTGFTT

-157 ITSSTL
+157 ISSLTL

-173 SAASHDNGATVTQ
+173 SGASHDNGATVTQ
-186 ILIGPIATTDGSTTI
+186 ILIGPIATTDESTTI
-201 TITDTAHGAK
+201 TITDTAHGSK

-219 GATGTGGVDGDG
+219 GATATGGITAE
-231 NPTFT
+231 N
-236 TEILNRPEGFEITAI
+236 LNRPEGYEITAI
-251 TTNTFTVTAPLA
+251 TTNTFTVTAPSA
-263 ATATVSAG
+263 ATSTVSAG
-271 GGNDVVINYLIGI
+271 GGNDVVISYLIGI
-284 DAGLGV
+284 DAGLGI
-290 QTSAPALG
+290 QTSVPALG
-298 WGIGGWGEGTWNTPR
+298 WGVGGWNESTWGTPR
-313 SASSSDVSLDN
+313 LASASDVSLDN

-343 AIYYWSVSG
+343 AIYYWDTSG
-352 TVSNRAVLVSSLSG
+352 TVSSRAVLVSSLSG
-366 AESVPNVARVTT
+366 AENVPNVARVTT

-398 NFDPML
+398 DFDPML

-423 AGDQRLEIGTKIVA
+423 AGDQRLEIGTKIVG

-475 ASGLNSMINIDG
+475 ASGLNSLINIDG

-547 EYSVTISSIS
+547 EYTVTISSFS
-557 TTDSQFGTRR
+557 ATDATFGTRN
-567 PEAFYVGDEI
+567 PDNFYVGDEI
-577 EVGDADGYLFFF
+577 DVGDSTSYFNFF
-589 NTGRTRI
+589 NFGRSRI
-596 TKVTGGIDTQGGIGS
+596 TRVNNSVAPTQY
-611 TITFVIDT
+611 TFVIDT

-625 GSGSGVTSISAYTE
+625 GSGSGRTDLGSYIE
-639 KYFFSKKPPTWTRIQ
+639 KFEFSKAPPTWTRIQ
-654 RKDFQGGILKNT
+654 RKDYQNGVLKNT
-666 TTGTISSISFGVNA
+666 TTGTIDTLTYGVNA
-680 SIDGYADN
+680 ANTGYSSN

-741 DDNNDMTAFIEGSPQ
+741 ADNQDMTAFIEGSPQ

-774 IHVGQGTNL
+774 IHVSQGTFNL

-797 DSSSSNFFASANQ
+797 DSTSSNFFASANQ
-810 GITKGPF
+810 GTTKGPF

-847 WVMGTFRIN
+847 WAMGTFRIN

>member
-60 TITSTATTIQGIARK
+60 TITSTATTLQGIARK

-81 NTDGEDRIAVGT
+81 TTDGEDRIAVGT

-157 ITSSTL
+157 ITSLTL

-173 SAASHDNGATVTQ
+173 SGASHDNGATVTQ
-186 ILIGPIATTDGSTTI
+186 ILIGPIATTDESTTLTITDTAHGSKVGDYVRFTGATATGGITAENLNRPEGYEITAITTNTFTVTAPSAATSTVSTDESTTI

-231 NPTFT
+231 DPTFT

-271 GGNDVVINYLIGI
+271 GGNDVVISYLIGI
-284 DAGLGV
+284 DAGLGI

-298 WGIGGWGEGTWNTPR
+298 WGVGGWGESTWNTPR
-313 SASSSDVSLDN
+313 SAASSDVSLDN

-343 AIYYWSVSG
+343 AIYYWDTSG
-352 TVSNRAVLVSSLSG
+352 TVSSRAVLVSSLSG
-366 AESVPNVARVTT
+366 AENVPNVARVTT

-398 NFDPML
+398 DFDPML

-423 AGDQRLEIGTKIVA
+423 AGDQRLEIGTKIVG

-475 ASGLNSMINIDG
+475 ASGLNSLINIDG

-547 EYSVTISSIS
+547 EYTVIITAISSVGVQS
-557 TTDSQFGTRR
+557 GTRQS
-567 PEAFYVGDEI
+567 EFFYVGDEI
-577 EVGDADGYLFFF
+577 EVGDDVGYFFFF
-589 NTGRTRI
+589 NTARTRI
-596 TKVTGGIDTQGGIGS
+596 TKVNS
-611 TITFVIDT
+611 
-619 SDPEFG
+619 
-625 GSGSGVTSISAYTE
+625 
-639 KYFFSKKPPTWTRIQ
+639 
-654 RKDFQGGILKNT
+654 
-666 TTGTISSISFGVNA
+666 SFG
-680 SIDGYADN
+680 
-688 PENDS
+688 S
-693 YVTYN
+693 YICY
-698 YAENIWTIGSLARTV
+698 
-713 WSDSFGARGNPFAFD
+713 
-728 SGGELYNHEIGTS
+728 
-741 DDNNDMTAFIEGSPQ
+741 
-756 EISTS
+756 
-761 GENTYLVDKIIPD
+761 
-774 IHVGQGTNL
+774 
-783 ELFVNTKQY
+783 
-792 PTVTT
+792 
-797 DSSSSNFFASANQ
+797 
-810 GITKGPF
+810 
-817 DITTTT
+817 
-823 EKISM
+823 
-828 RARGRQMSMK
+828 
-838 LQSTGSTDE
+838 
-847 WVMGTFRIN
+847 
-856 AREDGMR
+856 

>member
-60 TITSTATTIQGIARK
+60 TITDTATTIQGIARK

-186 ILIGPIATTDGSTTI
+186 ILIGPIATTDESTTL
-201 TITDTAHGAK
+201 TITDTAHGSK
-211 VGDYVRLT
+211 VGDYVRFT
-219 GATGTGGVDGDG
+219 GATATGGITAED
-231 NPTFT
+231 
-236 TEILNRPEGFEITAI
+236 LNRPEGYEITAI
-251 TTNTFTVTAPLA
+251 TTNTFTVTAPSA
-263 ATATVSAG
+263 ATSTVSAG
-271 GGNDVVINYLIGI
+271 GGNDVVISYLIGI
-284 DAGLGV
+284 DAGLGI

-298 WGIGGWGEGTWNTPR
+298 WGVGGWGEGTWNTPR

-343 AIYYWSVSG
+343 AIYYWTVSG

-547 EYSVTISSIS
+547 EYTVTITAISSVGVQS
-557 TTDSQFGTRR
+557 GTRQS
-567 PEAFYVGDEI
+567 EFFYVGDEI
-577 EVGDADGYLFFF
+577 EVGDDVGYFFFF
-589 NTGRTRI
+589 NTARTRI
-596 TKVTGGIDTQGGIGS
+596 TKVNGS
-611 TITFVIDT
+611 FGTLPMTVTFVIDT

-625 GSGSGVTSISAYTE
+625 GSGSGITGKSSYAE
-639 KYFFSKKPPTWTRIQ
+639 KYQFTKKPPTWTRIQ
-654 RKDFQGGILKNT
+654 RKDSQGGVLKNT
-666 TTGTISSISFGVNA
+666 TTGTIGSISFGVNA

-774 IHVGQGTNL
+774 IHVGQDTNL
-783 ELFVNTKQY
+783 EVFVNTKRY
-792 PTVTT
+792 PVVTT
-797 DSSSSNFFASANQ
+797 DSTSSNFFASANQ
-810 GITKGPF
+810 GTTKGPF
-817 DITTTT
+817 TINATT

>member
-60 TITSTATTIQGIARK
+60 TITDTATTIQGIARK

-81 NTDGEDRIAVGT
+81 TTDGEDRIAVGT

-186 ILIGPIATTDGSTTI
+186 ILIGPIATTDGSTTL
-201 TITDTAHGAK
+201 TITDTAHGSK
-211 VGDYVRLT
+211 VGDYVRFT
-219 GATGTGGVDGDG
+219 GATATGGITAED
-231 NPTFT
+231 
-236 TEILNRPEGFEITAI
+236 LNRPEGYEITAI
-251 TTNTFTVTAPLA
+251 TTNTFTVTAPSA
-263 ATATVSAG
+263 ATSTVSAG
-271 GGNDVVINYLIGI
+271 GGNDVVISYLIGI
-284 DAGLGV
+284 DAGLGI

-298 WGIGGWGEGTWNTPR
+298 WGVGGWGEGTWNTPR

-343 AIYYWSVSG
+343 AIYYWTVSG

-366 AESVPNVARVTT
+366 AESVPNVVRVTT

-547 EYSVTISSIS
+547 EYSVTITNI
-557 TTDSQFGTRR
+557 TVTDSTFTGGRR
-567 PEAFYVGDEI
+567 SASVFVVGDEI
-577 EVGDADGYLFFF
+577 EVGDGSGYFAFF
-589 NTGRTRI
+589 NSSRTRV
-596 TKVTGGIDTQGGIGS
+596 TKVTSGVGVTGGLGS

-625 GSGSGVTSISAYTE
+625 GSGSGITGISAYHE
-639 KYFFSKKPPTWTRIQ
+639 KYQFTKAPPTWTRI
-654 RKDFQGGILKNT
+654 RRRDYQGGVLKNT
-666 TTGTISSISFGVNA
+666 TTGTIGSISFGVNA

-741 DDNNDMTAFIEGSPQ
+741 DDNQDMTAFIEGSPQ

-774 IHVGQGTNL
+774 IHVGQSTNL

-797 DSSSSNFFASANQ
+797 DSSSVNFFASANQ

-817 DITTTT
+817 DITPTTQ
-823 EKISM
+823 KISM

-838 LQSTGSTDE
+838 LQSTGATDE

>member
-60 TITSTATTIQGIARK
+60 TITSTATTLQGIARK

-81 NTDGEDRIAVGT
+81 TSDGEDRIAVGT

-99 IQDQVLYDITPLRD
+99 IQDQVLYDVTPLRD

-129 TEIDLASVTGFTT
+129 TEIDLTSVTGFTT

-157 ITSSTL
+157 ITSLTL

-173 SAASHDNGATVTQ
+173 SGASHDNGATVTQ
-186 ILIGPIATTDGSTTI
+186 ILIGPIATTDESTTI

-231 NPTFT
+231 DPTFT

-284 DAGLGV
+284 DAGLGI

-298 WGIGGWGEGTWNTPR
+298 WGVGGWGESTWNTPR

-343 AIYYWSVSG
+343 AIYYWDTSG
-352 TVSNRAVLVSSLSG
+352 TVSSRAVLVSSLSG
-366 AESVPNVARVTT
+366 AENVPNVARVTT

-384 HFIAGGCQEFGGGG
+384 HFIAGGCQE
-398 NFDPML
+398 
-404 VRFSTQEDF
+404 
-413 TKFKPTATNT
+413 
-423 AGDQRLEIGTKIVA
+423 
-437 MVSSREETIISTD
+437 
-450 EAIYGMTFVGPPF
+450 
-463 TFSFRLLATNAG
+463 
-475 ASGLNSMINIDG
+475 
-487 DVYWMGKRNFFRY
+487 W
-500 DGVVKELPCPVKH
+500 
-513 YVFNRMQ
+513 
-520 DKYIDKVVVGHNKR
+520 
-534 FKEITWFYPSNDV
+534 W
-547 EYSVTISSIS
+547 
-557 TTDSQFGTRR
+557 
-567 PEAFYVGDEI
+567 
-577 EVGDADGYLFFF
+577 
-589 NTGRTRI
+589 
-596 TKVTGGIDTQGGIGS
+596 
-611 TITFVIDT
+611 
-619 SDPEFG
+619 
-625 GSGSGVTSISAYTE
+625 
-639 KYFFSKKPPTWTRIQ
+639 
-654 RKDFQGGILKNT
+654 
-666 TTGTISSISFGVNA
+666 
-680 SIDGYADN
+680 
-688 PENDS
+688 
-693 YVTYN
+693 
-698 YAENIWTIGSLARTV
+698 
-713 WSDSFGARGNPFAFD
+713 
-728 SGGELYNHEIGTS
+728 
-741 DDNNDMTAFIEGSPQ
+741 
-756 EISTS
+756 
-761 GENTYLVDKIIPD
+761 
-774 IHVGQGTNL
+774 
-783 ELFVNTKQY
+783 
-792 PTVTT
+792 
-797 DSSSSNFFASANQ
+797 
-810 GITKGPF
+810 
-817 DITTTT
+817 
-823 EKISM
+823 
-828 RARGRQMSMK
+828 
-838 LQSTGSTDE
+838 
-847 WVMGTFRIN
+847 
-856 AREDGMR
+856 

>member
-81 NTDGEDRIAVGT
+81 TTDGEDRIAVGT

-186 ILIGPIATTDGSTTI
+186 ILIGPIATTDESTTL
-201 TITDTAHGAK
+201 TITDTAHGSK
-211 VGDYVRLT
+211 VGDYVRFT
-219 GATGTGGVDGDG
+219 GATATGGITAED
-231 NPTFT
+231 
-236 TEILNRPEGFEITAI
+236 LNRPEGYEITAI
-251 TTNTFTVTAPLA
+251 TTNTFTVTAPSA
-263 ATATVSAG
+263 ATSTVSAG
-271 GGNDVVINYLIGI
+271 GGNDVVISYLIGI
-284 DAGLGV
+284 DAGLGI

-298 WGIGGWGEGTWNTPR
+298 WGVGGWGEGTWNTPR

-343 AIYYWSVSG
+343 AIYYWTVSG

-500 DGVVKELPCPVKH
+500 DGIVKELPCPVKH

-547 EYSVTISSIS
+547 EYSVTITNI
-557 TTDSQFGTRR
+557 TVTDSTFTGGRR
-567 PEAFYVGDEI
+567 SASVFVVGDEI
-577 EVGDADGYLFFF
+577 EVGDGSGYFAFF
-589 NTGRTRI
+589 NSSRTRV
-596 TKVTGGIDTQGGIGS
+596 TKVTAGVGVAGGLGS

-625 GSGSGVTSISAYTE
+625 GSGSGITGISAYAE
-639 KYFFSKKPPTWTRIQ
+639 KYQFTKAPSTWTRI
-654 RKDFQGGILKNT
+654 RRRDYQGGVLKNT
-666 TTGTISSISFGVNA
+666 TTGTIGSISYGVNA
-680 SIDGYADN
+680 SVDGYAEN

-741 DDNNDMTAFIEGSPQ
+741 ADNQDMTAFIEGSPQ

-774 IHVGQGTNL
+774 IHVGQSTNL
-783 ELFVNTKQY
+783 EVFVNTKQY
-792 PTVTT
+792 PIVTT
-797 DSSSSNFFASANQ
+797 DSSSVNFFASANQ

-817 DITTTT
+817 DITPTTQ
-823 EKISM
+823 KISM

-838 LQSTGSTDE
+838 LQSTGSLDE

>member
-60 TITSTATTIQGIARK
+60 TITSTATTLQGIARK

-81 NTDGEDRIAVGT
+81 TADGEDRIAVGT

-129 TEIDLASVTGFTT
+129 TEIDLTSVTGFTT

-157 ITSSTL
+157 ITSLTL

-173 SAASHDNGATVTQ
+173 SGASHDNGATVTQ
-186 ILIGPIATTDGSTTI
+186 ILIGPIATTDESTTL
-201 TITDTAHGAK
+201 TITDTAHGSK
-211 VGDYVRLT
+211 VGDYVRFT
-219 GATGTGGVDGDG
+219 GATATGGITAE
-231 NPTFT
+231 N
-236 TEILNRPEGFEITAI
+236 LNRPEGYEITAI
-251 TTNTFTVTAPLA
+251 TTNTFTVTAPSA
-263 ATATVSAG
+263 ATSTVSAG
-271 GGNDVVINYLIGI
+271 GGNDVVISYLIGI
-284 DAGLGV
+284 DAGLGI

-298 WGIGGWGEGTWNTPR
+298 WGVGGWGEGTWNTPR

-343 AIYYWSVSG
+343 AIYYWTVSG

-366 AESVPNVARVTT
+366 AENVPNVARVTT

-398 NFDPML
+398 DFDPML

-423 AGDQRLEIGTKIVA
+423 AGDQRLEIGTKIVG

-475 ASGLNSMINIDG
+475 ASGLNSLINIDG

-547 EYSVTISSIS
+547 EYTVTISSFS
-557 TTDSQFGTRR
+557 ATDATFGTRN
-567 PEAFYVGDEI
+567 PDNFYVGDEI
-577 EVGDADGYLFFF
+577 DVGDSTSYFNFF
-589 NTGRTRI
+589 NFGRSRI
-596 TKVTGGIDTQGGIGS
+596 TRVNNSVAPTQY
-611 TITFVIDT
+611 TFVIDT

-625 GSGSGVTSISAYTE
+625 GSGSGRTDLGSYIE
-639 KYFFSKKPPTWTRIQ
+639 KFQFSKAPPTWTRIQ
-654 RKDFQGGILKNT
+654 RKDYQNGVLKNT
-666 TTGTISSISFGVNA
+666 TTGTIDTLTYGVNA
-680 SIDGYADN
+680 ANTGYSSN

-698 YAENIWTIGSLARTV
+698 YAENIWTIGSLDRTV

-741 DDNNDMTAFIEGSPQ
+741 ADNQDMTAFIEGSPQ

-774 IHVGQGTNL
+774 IHVSQGTFNL

-797 DSSSSNFFASANQ
+797 DSTSSNFFASANQ
-810 GITKGPF
+810 GTTKGPF

-838 LQSTGSTDE
+838 LQSTGATDE
-847 WVMGTFRIN
+847 WAMGTFRIN

>member
-81 NTDGEDRIAVGT
+81 TTDGEDRIAVGT

-186 ILIGPIATTDGSTTI
+186 ILIGPIATTDGSTTL
-201 TITDTAHGAK
+201 TITDTAHGSK
-211 VGDYVRLT
+211 VGDYVRFT
-219 GATGTGGVDGDG
+219 GATATGGITAED
-231 NPTFT
+231 
-236 TEILNRPEGFEITAI
+236 LNRPEGYEITAI
-251 TTNTFTVTAPLA
+251 TTNTFTVTAPSA
-263 ATATVSAG
+263 ATSTVSAG
-271 GGNDVVINYLIGI
+271 GGNDVVISYLIGI
-284 DAGLGV
+284 DAGLGI

-298 WGIGGWGEGTWNTPR
+298 WGVGGWGEGTWNTPR

-343 AIYYWSVSG
+343 AIYYWTVSG

-366 AESVPNVARVTT
+366 AESVPNVVRVTT

-547 EYSVTISSIS
+547 EYSVTITNI
-557 TTDSQFGTRR
+557 TVTDSTFTGGRR
-567 PEAFYVGDEI
+567 SASVFVVGDEI
-577 EVGDADGYLFFF
+577 EVGDGSGYFAFF
-589 NTGRTRI
+589 NSSRTRV
-596 TKVTGGIDTQGGIGS
+596 TKVTSGVGVTGGLGS

-625 GSGSGVTSISAYTE
+625 GSGSGITGISAYHE
-639 KYFFSKKPPTWTRIQ
+639 KYQFTKAPPTWTRI
-654 RKDFQGGILKNT
+654 RRRDYEGGVLKNT
-666 TTGTISSISFGVNA
+666 TTGTIGSISFGVNA

-741 DDNNDMTAFIEGSPQ
+741 DDNQDMTAFIEGSPQ

-774 IHVGQGTNL
+774 IHVGQSTNL

-797 DSSSSNFFASANQ
+797 DSSSVNFFASANQ

-817 DITTTT
+817 DITPTTQ
-823 EKISM
+823 KISM

-838 LQSTGSTDE
+838 LQSTGATDE

>member
-1 MPLQVLQY
+1 MPLQLLQY

-23 KNGPFWVD
+23 KTGPFWVD

-39 GYPMKVGGWQKDEIF
+39 GYPMKVGGWQKNVIF

-60 TITSTATTIQGIARK
+60 TITNTETALQGIGRR

-81 NTDGEDRIAVGT
+81 TTDGEDRIAIGT
-93 HTHLYI
+93 HNHLYI
-99 IQDQVLYDITPLRD
+99 VQDDVLYDITPLRD
-113 VSNTA
+113 TSA
-118 TTTGEA
+118 TTTTSGEA
-124 VDSSE
+124 IDSSE
-129 TEIDLASVTGFTT
+129 TSIDLTSVTGFTT
-142 AGTIKIDSEIITYTG
+142 AGAIKVGDEIITYTG
-157 ITSSTL
+157 ISSLTL

-186 ILIGPIATTDGSTTI
+186 VLIGPIATTDESTTL
-201 TITDTAHGAK
+201 TITNTAHGSK
-211 VGDYVRLT
+211 KGDFVVFS
-219 GATGTGGVDGDG
+219 GATATGGVTAE
-231 NPTFT
+231 N
-236 TEILNRPEGFEITAI
+236 LNKPEGYEITAV
-251 TTNTFTVTAPLA
+251 TTNTFTVTAPNA
-263 ATATVSAG
+263 ATSTVSAG
-271 GGNDVVINYLIGI
+271 GGNAVVIKYLIGI
-284 DAGLGV
+284 DAGLGI

-298 WGIGGWGEGTWNTPR
+298 WGVGGWSNEAWGTPR
-313 SASSSDVSLDN
+313 SAAESDVSLDN

-352 TVSNRAVLVSSLSG
+352 TVANRSVLVSSLSG
-366 AESVPNVARVTT
+366 ADSVPTVARITS

-384 HFIAGGCQEFGGGG
+384 HFIAAGCTEFGGAG

-437 MVSSREETIISTD
+437 IVSSREETIISTD

-463 TFSFRLLATNAG
+463 TFSFRLLSSNSG
-475 ASGLNSMINIDG
+475 ASGINSMINIDG
-487 DVYWMGKRNFFRY
+487 DVYWMGKRSFFRY
-500 DGVVKELPCPVKH
+500 DGRVTELPCSVQH

-547 EYSVTISSIS
+547 EYTVTLSSLS
-557 TTDSQFGTRR
+557 ATDTIFGTRS
-567 PEAFYVGDEI
+567 ATDFYVGDEI
-577 EVGDADGYLFFF
+577 EVGDSSSYLSFF
-589 NTGRTRI
+589 NYGRTRI
-596 TKVTGGIDTQGGIGS
+596 TRVNKSVAPTQY
-611 TITFVIDT
+611 TFVIDT

-625 GSGSGVTSISAYTE
+625 GSGSGVTSLSAYTE
-639 KYFFSKKPPTWTRIQ
+639 KYYFSKKPPTWTRIQ
-654 RKDFQGGILKNT
+654 REDYQGGVLKNR
-666 TTGTISSISFGVNA
+666 TTGTISSISYGVNA
-680 SIDGYADN
+680 SVEGYADN

-698 YAENIWTIGSLARTV
+698 YAENIWTIGSLDRTV

-728 SGGELYNHEIGTS
+728 INGELYNHEIGTS
-741 DDNNDMTAFIEGSPQ
+741 ADNQNMTAFIEGSPQ

-774 IHVGQGTNL
+774 IHIGQGTHNL
-783 ELFVNTKQY
+783 ELFVNTKKY

-797 DSSSSNFFASANQ
+797 DSSSMNLFSSANQ
-810 GITKGPF
+810 GTTKGPF
-817 DITTTT
+817 NITTTT
-823 EKISM
+823 EKISI
-828 RARGRQMSMK
+828 RAKGRQMSMK

-847 WVMGTFRIN
+847 WVMGTFRVN
-856 AREDGMR
+856 SREDGMR

>member
-81 NTDGEDRIAVGT
+81 TTDGEDRIAVGT

-142 AGTIKIDSEIITYTG
+142 AGTIKIGSEIITYTG
-157 ITSSTL
+157 ITSLTL

-231 NPTFT
+231 DPTFT

-271 GGNDVVINYLIGI
+271 GGNDVVISYLIGI
-284 DAGLGV
+284 DAGLGI

-298 WGIGGWGEGTWNTPR
+298 WGVGGWGEGTWNTPR

-343 AIYYWSVSG
+343 AIYYWTVSG

-398 NFDPML
+398 DFDPML

-547 EYSVTISSIS
+547 EYTVTITAISSVGVQS
-557 TTDSQFGTRR
+557 GTRQS
-567 PEAFYVGDEI
+567 EFFYVGDEI
-577 EVGDADGYLFFF
+577 EVGDDVGYFFF
-589 NTGRTRI
+589 FDTARTRI
-596 TKVTGGIDTQGGIGS
+596 TKVNGS
-611 TITFVIDT
+611 FGSLPMTVTFVIDT

-625 GSGSGVTSISAYTE
+625 GSGSGITGKSSYFE
-639 KYFFSKKPPTWTRIQ
+639 KYQFTKKPPTWTRIQ
-654 RKDFQGGILKNT
+654 RKDFNGGVLANT
-666 TTGTISSISFGVNA
+666 TTGTIGSISYGVNA

-774 IHVGQGTNL
+774 IHVGKDTNL
-783 ELFVNTKQY
+783 EVFVNTKRY
-792 PTVTT
+792 PVVTT
-797 DSSSSNFFASANQ
+797 DSTSMNFFASANQ
-810 GITKGPF
+810 GTTKGPF
-817 DITTTT
+817 TINATT

-856 AREDGMR
+856 ARE

>member
-81 NTDGEDRIAVGT
+81 TTDGEDRIAVGT

-186 ILIGPIATTDGSTTI
+186 ILIGPIATTDGSTTL
-201 TITDTAHGAK
+201 TITDTAHGSK
-211 VGDYVRLT
+211 VGDYVRFT
-219 GATGTGGVDGDG
+219 GATATGGITAED
-231 NPTFT
+231 
-236 TEILNRPEGFEITAI
+236 LNRPEGYEITAI
-251 TTNTFTVTAPLA
+251 TTNTFTVTAPSA
-263 ATATVSAG
+263 ATSTVSAG
-271 GGNDVVINYLIGI
+271 GGNDVVISYLIGI
-284 DAGLGV
+284 DAGLGI

-298 WGIGGWGEGTWNTPR
+298 WGVGGWGEGTWNTPR

-343 AIYYWSVSG
+343 AIYYWSVSS

-366 AESVPNVARVTT
+366 AESVPDVARVTT

-384 HFIAGGCQEFGGGG
+384 HFIAGGCQEFGGSG

-500 DGVVKELPCPVKH
+500 DGIVKELPCPVKH

-547 EYSVTISSIS
+547 EYTVTITAISSVGVQS
-557 TTDSQFGTRR
+557 GTRQS
-567 PEAFYVGDEI
+567 EFFYVGDEI
-577 EVGDADGYLFFF
+577 EVGDDTGYLSFF
-589 NTGRTRI
+589 NTARTRI
-596 TKVTGGIDTQGGIGS
+596 TKVNGSFGILPMTV
-611 TITFVIDT
+611 TFVIDT

-625 GSGSGVTSISAYTE
+625 GSGSGVTSISAYME
-639 KYFFSKKPPTWTRIQ
+639 KYQFTKKPPTWTRIQ
-654 RKDFQGGILKNT
+654 RKDYQGGVLQNT
-666 TTGTISSISFGVNA
+666 TTGTIGSISFGVNA

-698 YAENIWTIGSLARTV
+698 YAENIWTIGSLDRTV
-713 WSDSFGARGNPFAFD
+713 WSDSFGSRGNPFAFD

-741 DDNNDMTAFIEGSPQ
+741 ADNQDMTAFIEGSPQ

-774 IHVGQGTNL
+774 IHVGQSTNL
-783 ELFVNTKQY
+783 EVFVNTKRY
-792 PTVTT
+792 PVVTT
-797 DSSSSNFFASANQ
+797 DSTSLNFFASANQ
-810 GITKGPF
+810 GTTKGPF
-817 DITTTT
+817 TINATT

-838 LQSTGSTDE
+838 LQSTGSLDE

>member
-60 TITSTATTIQGIARK
+60 TITNTATTLQGIARK

-81 NTDGEDRIAVGT
+81 TSDGEDRIAVGT

-99 IQDQVLYDITPLRD
+99 IQDQVLYDVTPLRD

-173 SAASHDNGATVTQ
+173 SGASHDNGATVTQ
-186 ILIGPIATTDGSTTI
+186 ILIGPIATTDESTTI
-201 TITDTAHGAK
+201 TITDTAHGSK

-219 GATGTGGVDGDG
+219 GATATGGITAE
-231 NPTFT
+231 N
-236 TEILNRPEGFEITAI
+236 LNRPEGYEITAI
-251 TTNTFTVTAPLA
+251 TTNTFTVTAPSA
-263 ATATVSAG
+263 ATSTVSAG
-271 GGNDVVINYLIGI
+271 GGNDVVISYLIGI
-284 DAGLGV
+284 DAGLGI
-290 QTSAPALG
+290 QTSVPALG
-298 WGIGGWGEGTWNTPR
+298 WGVGGWGESTWNTPR
-313 SASSSDVSLDN
+313 SAASSDVSLDN

-343 AIYYWSVSG
+343 AIYYWDTSG
-352 TVSNRAVLVSSLSG
+352 TVSSRAVLVSSLSG
-366 AESVPNVARVTT
+366 AENVPNVARVTT

-398 NFDPML
+398 DFDPML

-423 AGDQRLEIGTKIVA
+423 AGDQRLEIGTKIVG

-475 ASGLNSMINIDG
+475 ASGLNSLINIDG

-520 DKYIDKVVVGHNKR
+520 DKYIDKVVVGHNKK

-547 EYSVTISSIS
+547 EYTVTISSFS
-557 TTDSQFGTRR
+557 ATDATFGTRN
-567 PEAFYVGDEI
+567 PDNFYVGDEI
-577 EVGDADGYLFFF
+577 DVGDSTSYFNFF
-589 NTGRTRI
+589 NFGRSRI
-596 TKVTGGIDTQGGIGS
+596 TRVNNSVAPTQY
-611 TITFVIDT
+611 TFVIDT

-625 GSGSGVTSISAYTE
+625 GSGSGRTDLGSYIE
-639 KYFFSKKPPTWTRIQ
+639 KFQFSKAPPTWTRIQ
-654 RKDFQGGILKNT
+654 RKDYQNGVLKNT
-666 TTGTISSISFGVNA
+666 TTGTIDTLTYGVNA
-680 SIDGYADN
+680 ANTGYSSN

-698 YAENIWTIGSLARTV
+698 YAENIWTIGSLDRTV

-741 DDNNDMTAFIEGSPQ
+741 ADNQDMTAFIEGSPQ

-774 IHVGQGTNL
+774 IHVSQGTFNL

-797 DSSSSNFFASANQ
+797 DSTSSNFFASANQ
-810 GITKGPF
+810 GTTKGPF

-838 LQSTGSTDE
+838 LQSTGATDE
-847 WVMGTFRIN
+847 WAMGTFRIN

>member
-81 NTDGEDRIAVGT
+81 TTDGEDRIAVGT

-186 ILIGPIATTDGSTTI
+186 ILIGPIATTDGSTTL
-201 TITDTAHGAK
+201 TITDTAHGSK
-211 VGDYVRLT
+211 VGDYVRFT
-219 GATGTGGVDGDG
+219 GATATGGITAED
-231 NPTFT
+231 
-236 TEILNRPEGFEITAI
+236 LNRPEGYEITAI
-251 TTNTFTVTAPLA
+251 TTNTFTVTAPSA
-263 ATATVSAG
+263 ATSTVSAG
-271 GGNDVVINYLIGI
+271 GGNDVVISYLIGI
-284 DAGLGV
+284 DAGLGI

-298 WGIGGWGEGTWNTPR
+298 WGVGGWGEGTWNTPR

-343 AIYYWSVSG
+343 AIYYWTVSG

-366 AESVPNVARVTT
+366 AESVPNVVRVTT

-547 EYSVTISSIS
+547 EYSVTITNI
-557 TTDSQFGTRR
+557 TVTDSTFTGGRR
-567 PEAFYVGDEI
+567 SASVFVVGDEI
-577 EVGDADGYLFFF
+577 EVGDGSGYFAFF
-589 NTGRTRI
+589 NSSRTRV
-596 TKVTGGIDTQGGIGS
+596 TKVTSGVGVTGGLGS

-625 GSGSGVTSISAYTE
+625 GSGSGITGISAYHE
-639 KYFFSKKPPTWTRIQ
+639 KYQFTKAPPTWTRI
-654 RKDFQGGILKNT
+654 RRRDYQGGVLKNT
-666 TTGTISSISFGVNA
+666 TTGTIGSISFGVNA

-741 DDNNDMTAFIEGSPQ
+741 DDNQDMTAFIEGSPQ

-774 IHVGQGTNL
+774 IHVGQSTNL

-797 DSSSSNFFASANQ
+797 DSSSVNFFASANQ

-817 DITTTT
+817 DITPTTQ
-823 EKISM
+823 KISM

-838 LQSTGSTDE
+838 LQSTGATDE

>member
-60 TITSTATTIQGIARK
+60 TITSTATTLQGIARK

-81 NTDGEDRIAVGT
+81 TSDGEDRIAVGT

-118 TTTGEA
+118 TTTTEA

-129 TEIDLASVTGFTT
+129 TEIDLTSVTGFTT

-157 ITSSTL
+157 ISSLTL

-173 SAASHDNGATVTQ
+173 SGASHDNGATVTQ
-186 ILIGPIATTDGSTTI
+186 ILIGPIATTDESTTI
-201 TITDTAHGAK
+201 TITDTAHGSK
-211 VGDYVRLT
+211 VGDYVRFT
-219 GATGTGGVDGDG
+219 GATATGGITAE
-231 NPTFT
+231 N
-236 TEILNRPEGFEITAI
+236 LNRPEGYEITAI
-251 TTNTFTVTAPLA
+251 TTNTFTVTAPSA
-263 ATATVSAG
+263 ATSTVSAG
-271 GGNDVVINYLIGI
+271 GGNDVVISYLIGI
-284 DAGLGV
+284 DAGLGI
-290 QTSAPALG
+290 QTSVPALG
-298 WGIGGWGEGTWNTPR
+298 WGVGGWNESTWGTPR
-313 SASSSDVSLDN
+313 LASASDVSLDN

-343 AIYYWSVSG
+343 AIYYWDTSG
-352 TVSNRAVLVSSLSG
+352 TVSSRAVLVSSLSG
-366 AESVPNVARVTT
+366 AENVPNVARVTT

-398 NFDPML
+398 DFDPML

-423 AGDQRLEIGTKIVA
+423 AGDQRLEIGTKIVG

-475 ASGLNSMINIDG
+475 ASGLNSLINIDG

-547 EYSVTISSIS
+547 EYTVTISSFS
-557 TTDSQFGTRR
+557 ATDATFGTRN
-567 PEAFYVGDEI
+567 PDNFYVGDEI
-577 EVGDADGYLFFF
+577 DVGDSTSYFNFF
-589 NTGRTRI
+589 NFGRSRI
-596 TKVTGGIDTQGGIGS
+596 TRVNNSVAPTQY
-611 TITFVIDT
+611 TFVIDT

-625 GSGSGVTSISAYTE
+625 GSGSGRTDLGSYIE
-639 KYFFSKKPPTWTRIQ
+639 KFEFSKAPPTWTRIQ
-654 RKDFQGGILKNT
+654 RKDYQNGVLKNT
-666 TTGTISSISFGVNA
+666 TTGTIDTLTYGVNA
-680 SIDGYADN
+680 ANTGYSSN

-741 DDNNDMTAFIEGSPQ
+741 ADNQDMTAFIEGSPQ

-774 IHVGQGTNL
+774 IHVSQGTFNL

-797 DSSSSNFFASANQ
+797 DSTSSNFFASANQ
-810 GITKGPF
+810 GTTKGPF

-847 WVMGTFRIN
+847 WAMGTFRIN

>member
-81 NTDGEDRIAVGT
+81 TTDGEDRIAVGT

-186 ILIGPIATTDGSTTI
+186 ILIGPIATTDESTTL
-201 TITDTAHGAK
+201 TITDTAHGSK
-211 VGDYVRLT
+211 VGDYVRFT
-219 GATGTGGVDGDG
+219 GATATGGITAED
-231 NPTFT
+231 
-236 TEILNRPEGFEITAI
+236 LNRPEGYEITAI
-251 TTNTFTVTAPLA
+251 TTNTFTVTAPSA
-263 ATATVSAG
+263 ATSTVSAG
-271 GGNDVVINYLIGI
+271 GGNDVVISYLIGI
-284 DAGLGV
+284 DAGLGI

-298 WGIGGWGEGTWNTPR
+298 WGVGGWGEGTWNTPR

-343 AIYYWSVSG
+343 AIYYWTVSG

-366 AESVPNVARVTT
+366 AESVPNVVRVTT

-547 EYSVTISSIS
+547 EYSVTITNI
-557 TTDSQFGTRR
+557 TVTDSTFTGGRR
-567 PEAFYVGDEI
+567 SASVFVVGDEI
-577 EVGDADGYLFFF
+577 EVGDGSGYFAFF
-589 NTGRTRI
+589 NSSRTRV
-596 TKVTGGIDTQGGIGS
+596 TKVTSGVGVTGGLGS

-625 GSGSGVTSISAYTE
+625 GSGSGITGISAYHE
-639 KYFFSKKPPTWTRIQ
+639 KYQFTKAPPTWTRI
-654 RKDFQGGILKNT
+654 RRRDYQGGVLKNT
-666 TTGTISSISFGVNA
+666 TTGTIGSISFGVNA

-741 DDNNDMTAFIEGSPQ
+741 DDNQDMTAFIEGSPQ

-774 IHVGQGTNL
+774 IHVGQSTNL

-797 DSSSSNFFASANQ
+797 DSSSVNFFASANQ

-817 DITTTT
+817 DITPTTQ
-823 EKISM
+823 KISM

-838 LQSTGSTDE
+838 LQSTGATDE

>member
-60 TITSTATTIQGIARK
+60 TITSTATTLQGIARK

-81 NTDGEDRIAVGT
+81 TSDGEDRIAVGT

-99 IQDQVLYDITPLRD
+99 IQDQVLYDVTPLRD

-173 SAASHDNGATVTQ
+173 SGASHDNGATVTQ
-186 ILIGPIATTDGSTTI
+186 ILIGPIATTDESTTL
-201 TITDTAHGAK
+201 TITDTAHGSK

-219 GATGTGGVDGDG
+219 GATATGGITAE
-231 NPTFT
+231 N
-236 TEILNRPEGFEITAI
+236 LNRPEGYEITAI
-251 TTNTFTVTAPLA
+251 TTNTFTVTAPSA
-263 ATATVSAG
+263 ATSTVSAG
-271 GGNDVVINYLIGI
+271 GGNDVVISYLIGI
-284 DAGLGV
+284 DAGLGI
-290 QTSAPALG
+290 QTSVPALG
-298 WGIGGWGEGTWNTPR
+298 WGVGGWGESTWNTPR

-343 AIYYWSVSG
+343 AIYYWDTSG
-352 TVSNRAVLVSSLSG
+352 TVSSRAVLVSSLSG
-366 AESVPNVARVTT
+366 AENVPNVARVTT

-398 NFDPML
+398 DFDPML

-423 AGDQRLEIGTKIVA
+423 AGDQRLEIGTKIVG

-475 ASGLNSMINIDG
+475 ASGLNSLINIDG

-547 EYSVTISSIS
+547 EYTVTITAISSVGVQS
-557 TTDSQFGTRR
+557 GTRQS
-567 PEAFYVGDEI
+567 EFFYVGDEI
-577 EVGDADGYLFFF
+577 EVGDDVGYFFFF
-589 NTGRTRI
+589 NTARTRI
-596 TKVTGGIDTQGGIGS
+596 TKVNGS
-611 TITFVIDT
+611 FGSLPMTVTFVIDT

-625 GSGSGVTSISAYTE
+625 GSGSGITGKSSYAE
-639 KYFFSKKPPTWTRIQ
+639 KYQFTKKPPTWTRIQ
-654 RKDFQGGILKNT
+654 RKDFNGGVLANT
-666 TTGTISSISFGVNA
+666 TTGTISSISYGVNA

-741 DDNNDMTAFIEGSPQ
+741 DDNNDITAFIEGSPQ

-774 IHVGQGTNL
+774 IHVGKDTNL
-783 ELFVNTKQY
+783 EVFVNTKRY
-792 PTVTT
+792 PVVTT
-797 DSSSSNFFASANQ
+797 DSTSSNFFASANQ
-810 GITKGPF
+810 GTTKGPF
-817 DITTTT
+817 TIDATT

-838 LQSTGSTDE
+838 LQSTGATDE

>member
-60 TITSTATTIQGIARK
+60 TITDTATTIQGIARK

-81 NTDGEDRIAVGT
+81 TTDGEDRIAVGT

-99 IQDQVLYDITPLRD
+99 IQDQVLYDITTLRD

-186 ILIGPIATTDGSTTI
+186 ILIGPIATTDESATL
-201 TITDTAHGAK
+201 TITDTAHGSK
-211 VGDYVRLT
+211 VGDYVRFT
-219 GATGTGGVDGDG
+219 GATATGGITAED
-231 NPTFT
+231 
-236 TEILNRPEGFEITAI
+236 LNRPEGYEITAI
-251 TTNTFTVTAPLA
+251 TANTFTVTAPSA
-263 ATATVSAG
+263 ATSTVSAG
-271 GGNDVVINYLIGI
+271 GGNDVVISYLIGI
-284 DAGLGV
+284 DAGLGI

-298 WGIGGWGEGTWNTPR
+298 WGVGGWGEGTWNTPR

-343 AIYYWSVSG
+343 AIYYWTVSG

-404 VRFSTQEDF
+404 VRFSTHEDF

-547 EYSVTISSIS
+547 EFTVTLSNLSA
-557 TTDSQFGTRR
+557 TDANFGTRS
-567 PEAFYVGDEI
+567 PDQFYVGDEI
-577 EVGDADGYLFFF
+577 DVGDSTSYFNFF
-589 NTGRTRI
+589 NFGRSRI
-596 TKVTGGIDTQGGIGS
+596 TRVNNSVAPTQY
-611 TITFVIDT
+611 TFVIDT

-625 GSGSGVTSISAYTE
+625 GSGSGITDLGSYVE
-639 KYFFSKKPPTWTRIQ
+639 KYQFTKTPPTWTRMQ
-654 RKDFQGGILKNT
+654 RKDFQNGVLKNT
-666 TTGTISSISFGVNA
+666 TTATIDTLTYGVNA
-680 SIDGYADN
+680 ANTGYSSN

-741 DDNNDMTAFIEGSPQ
+741 ADNGDMTAFIEGSPQ

-774 IHVGQGTNL
+774 IHVGQGTFNL

-797 DSSSSNFFASANQ
+797 DSTSSNFFASANQ
-810 GITKGPF
+810 GTTKGPF

>member
-81 NTDGEDRIAVGT
+81 TTDGEDRIAVGT

-186 ILIGPIATTDGSTTI
+186 ILIGPIATTDESTTL
-201 TITDTAHGAK
+201 TITDTAHGSK
-211 VGDYVRLT
+211 VGDYVRFT
-219 GATGTGGVDGDG
+219 GATATGGITAED
-231 NPTFT
+231 
-236 TEILNRPEGFEITAI
+236 LNRPEGYEITAI
-251 TTNTFTVTAPLA
+251 TTNTFTVTAPSA
-263 ATATVSAG
+263 ATSTVSAG
-271 GGNDVVINYLIGI
+271 GGNDVVISYLIGI
-284 DAGLGV
+284 DAGLGI

-298 WGIGGWGEGTWNTPR
+298 WGVGGWGEGTWNTPR

-343 AIYYWSVSG
+343 AIYYWTVSG

-366 AESVPNVARVTT
+366 AESVPNVVRVTT

-547 EYSVTISSIS
+547 EYSVTITNI
-557 TTDSQFGTRR
+557 TVTDSTFTGGRR
-567 PEAFYVGDEI
+567 SASVFVVGDEI
-577 EVGDADGYLFFF
+577 EVGDGSGYFAFF
-589 NTGRTRI
+589 NSSRTRV
-596 TKVTGGIDTQGGIGS
+596 TKVTSGVGVTGGLGS

-625 GSGSGVTSISAYTE
+625 GSGSGITGISAYHE
-639 KYFFSKKPPTWTRIQ
+639 KYQFTKAPPTWTRI
-654 RKDFQGGILKNT
+654 RRRDYQGGVLKNT
-666 TTGTISSISFGVNA
+666 TTGTIGSISFGVNA

-741 DDNNDMTAFIEGSPQ
+741 DDNQDMTAFIEGSPQ

-774 IHVGQGTNL
+774 IHVGQSTNL

-797 DSSSSNFFASANQ
+797 DSSSVNFFASANQ

-817 DITTTT
+817 DITPTTQ
-823 EKISM
+823 KISM